1 MTLTVP
7 GGFLFDYGGTL
18 VEEISFDVRAGNEWL
33 LARASYRPPNLG
45 IDDVLTRA
53 RRITSEVA
61 DRREETHVE
70 TPWPAMTRLIHDFLG
85 VRFDLPWSEL
95 EIGFWKASAVT
106 KPMPGV
112 RLALERFRELGIPL
126 GVVSNTCFSE
136 SVIRYEL
143 GKHGLAEYLDVV
155 VVSSEY
161 AVRKPNP
168 VLFDTGAARLG
179 KLASSIWFVGDRL
192 DMDIAGAKAAGMTA
206 AWFNRSNTEDPAR
219 TADYVFA
226 DWNELMLHTSRLAGL
241 ASGGDAKS
249 TIER

>member
-1 MTLTVP
+1 MTPTLP

-33 LARASYRPPNLG
+33 LSRATYRPPNLG
-45 IDDVLTRA
+45 IDDVLMRA

-61 DRREETHVE
+61 DRRDETHLE
-70 TPWPAMTRLIHDFLG
+70 TPWPAMTKLIFDFLG
-85 VRFDLPWSEL
+85 VRFDLPLSEL
-95 EIGFWKASAVT
+95 EIGFWKASVRT

-112 RLALERFRELGIPL
+112 RLALERFREWGIPL

-136 SVIRYEL
+136 PVIQYEL

-155 VVSSEY
+155 VVSAEY

-168 VLFDTGAARLG
+168 VLFDTAAARLG
-179 KLASSIWFVGDRL
+179 KLARPIWFVGDRF
-192 DMDIAGAKAAGMTA
+192 DTDIAGGKAAGMTT
-206 AWFNRSNTEDPAR
+206 AWFNRSNTKDPAR

-226 DWNELMLHTSRLAGL
+226 DWKELVLHTSRLAG
-241 ASGGDAKS
+241 
-249 TIER
+249 I